1 MEIMSRAIFDVVAE
15 KRTAGSLQ
23 QHKCCFG
30 FTFNVGRIMNILI
43 IDGKSF
49 LCLSITVHIFTLE
62 GRFHFHLLKFLSF
75 NLSLTCISRLFTQA
89 EQCMSSNKRVN

>member
-23 QHKCCFG
+23 PHKCCFG
-30 FTFNVGRIMNILI
+30 FAFNVGRIMNILI

-49 LCLSITVHIFTLE
+49 LCLSITVHICTLE
-62 GRFHFHLLKFLSF
+62 GRFHFHLLKSQLNMYQQVVHS
-75 NLSLTCISRLFTQA
+75 SRTMYVF
-89 EQCMSSNKRVN
+89 K